1 MSGIRDTLIEI
12 CEDIVEENNKILD
25 QEEYK
30 NTGISNHIFSEKSV
44 QMKIGFELI
53 NKLKL
58 DNKLQFERKIF
69 NEKLQKKDYLDIFLF
84 HNNKK
89 IGIELKFKTKG
100 IKKNLQKDFNY
111 YFSNQIA
118 HTNGKHSFF
127 WDLHRLNDLV
137 DREEIHQGYQIFITN
152 DKSYWEKKE
161 GGKKRKQFI
170 IKIDKELKGNTKKIT
185 PYISNKEEPNNSH
198 TFNMSQE
205 TPLIKKGMN
214 PPNWLSIDNIK
225 GQKDKDPHT
234 ALSKNLEKKLNEG
247 KLLYCTEEIK
257 LEHVVD
263 EHILWKPEVD
273 EVIELRSSKS
283 LKPIKVSK
291 FAFVILELEKKS

>member
-1 MSGIRDTLIEI
+1 
-12 CEDIVEENNKILD
+12 
-25 QEEYK
+25 
-30 NTGISNHIFSEKSV
+30 
-44 QMKIGFELI
+44 MKIGFELI

-84 HNNKK
+84 HKGKK

-137 DREEIHQGYQIFITN
+137 EREEIHQGYQIFITN

-161 GGKKRKQFI
+161 RGNAEKFI
-170 IKIDKELKGNTKKIT
+170 IKINKELKGNNEEIT

-198 TFNMSQE
+198 KFNMSPG

-214 PPNWLSIDNIK
+214 PPNWLSIDKIE
-225 GQKDKDPHT
+225 GQKEKDPRP
-234 ALSKNLEKKLNEG
+234 ALSKNLEKKFIEG
-247 KLLYCTEEIK
+247 KLLYSTEEIK

-263 EHILWKPEVD
+263 EHILWKPELA
-273 EVIELRSSKS
+273 ENKIKSSKS
-283 LKPIKVSK
+283 PKPKIVWK
-291 FAFVILELEKKS
+291 FAFVIVELEKKS

>member
-1 MSGIRDTLIEI
+1 MGSIKEELIEI

-30 NTGISNHIFSEKSV
+30 NTGISNHIFSEKSM

-84 HNNKK
+84 HKGKK

-100 IKKNLQKDFNY
+100 IKKNLQRDFNY

-137 DREEIHQGYQIFITN
+137 EREEIHQGYQIFITN

-161 GGKKRKQFI
+161 RGNAENFI
-170 IKIDKELKGNTKKIT
+170 IKINKELKGNNEEIK
-185 PYISNKEEPNNSH
+185 PYISHKEEPNNSH
-198 TFNMSQE
+198 KFNMSPG
-205 TPLIKKGMN
+205 TLLIKKGMN
-214 PPNWLSIDNIK
+214 PPNWLSIDNIE
-225 GQKDKDPHT
+225 GQKDKDPRT
-234 ALSKNLEKKLNEG
+234 ALSKNLEKKFNKG
-247 KLLYCTEEIK
+247 KLLYCTQEIK

-273 EVIELRSSKS
+273 EVTELRSSKS
-283 LKPIKVSK
+283 HKSIKVSK

>member
-1 MSGIRDTLIEI
+1 MNIKEFLIKI

-44 QMKIGFELI
+44 QMKIGLELI

-58 DNKLQFERKIF
+58 DDKLQFERKIF

-137 DREEIHQGYQIFITN
+137 EREEIHQGYQIFITN

-161 GGKKRKQFI
+161 RGNAEKFI
-170 IKIDKELKGNTKKIT
+170 IKINKELKGNNEEIT

-198 TFNMSQE
+198 KFNMSQE

-214 PPNWLSIDNIK
+214 PPNWLSIDNIE

-234 ALSKNLEKKLNEG
+234 ALSNNLKKKLNEG
-247 KLLYCTEEIK
+247 KLLYSTQEIK

-263 EHILWKPEVD
+263 EHILWKPELAKNK
-273 EVIELRSSKS
+273 IKSSKS
-283 LKPIKVSK
+283 AKPIIVSK
-291 FAFVILELEKKS
+291 FAFVIVELEKKS

>member
-1 MSGIRDTLIEI
+1 MNGIRDTLIEI

-84 HNNKK
+84 HKGKK

-100 IKKNLQKDFNY
+100 IKKNLQRDFNY

-137 DREEIHQGYQIFITN
+137 EREEIHQGYQIFITN
-152 DKSYWEKKE
+152 DKSYWGKKE
-161 GGKKRKQFI
+161 RGNAENFI
-170 IKIDKELKGNTKKIT
+170 IKINKELKGNNEEIK
-185 PYISNKEEPNNSH
+185 PYISDKEEPNNSH
-198 TFNMSQE
+198 KFNMSQG
-205 TPLIKKGMN
+205 TLLIKKGMN
-214 PPNWLSIDNIK
+214 PPNWLSIDNIE
-225 GQKDKDPHT
+225 GQKDKDPRT
-234 ALSKNLEKKLNEG
+234 ALSKNLEKKFNKG
-247 KLLYCTEEIK
+247 KLLYCTQEIK

-263 EHILWKPEVD
+263 ERILWKPEVD
-273 EVIELRSSKS
+273 KVTELRSSKS

>member
-1 MSGIRDTLIEI
+1 MNDIRDTLIEI

-84 HNNKK
+84 HKGKK

-100 IKKNLQKDFNY
+100 IKKNLQRDFNY

-137 DREEIHQGYQIFITN
+137 EREEIHQGYQIFITN
-152 DKSYWEKKE
+152 DKSYWGKKE
-161 GGKKRKQFI
+161 RGNAENFI
-170 IKIDKELKGNTKKIT
+170 IKINKELKGNNEEIK
-185 PYISNKEEPNNSH
+185 PYISDKEEPNNSH
-198 TFNMSQE
+198 KFNMSQG
-205 TPLIKKGMN
+205 TLLIKKGMN
-214 PPNWLSIDNIK
+214 PPNWLSIDNIE
-225 GQKDKDPHT
+225 GQKDKDPRT
-234 ALSKNLEKKLNEG
+234 ALSKNLEKKFNKG
-247 KLLYCTEEIK
+247 KLLYCTQEIK

-263 EHILWKPEVD
+263 ERILWKPEVD
-273 EVIELRSSKS
+273 KVTELRSSKS

>member
-1 MSGIRDTLIEI
+1 MNDIRDTLIEI
-12 CEDIVEENNKILD
+12 CEDIVEENNKIFD

-84 HNNKK
+84 HKGKK

-100 IKKNLQKDFNY
+100 IKKNLQRDFNY

-137 DREEIHQGYQIFITN
+137 EREEIHQGYQIFITN

-161 GGKKRKQFI
+161 RGNAENFI
-170 IKIDKELKGNTKKIT
+170 IKINKELKGNNEEIK
-185 PYISNKEEPNNSH
+185 PYISDKEEPNNSH
-198 TFNMSQE
+198 KFNMSPG
-205 TPLIKKGMN
+205 TLLIKKGMN
-214 PPNWLSIDNIK
+214 PPNWLSIDNIE
-225 GQKDKDPHT
+225 GQKDKDPRT
-234 ALSKNLEKKLNEG
+234 ALSKNLEKKFNKG
-247 KLLYCTEEIK
+247 KLLYCTQEIK
-257 LEHVVD
+257 LQHVVD

-273 EVIELRSSKS
+273 EVTELRSSKS

>member
-1 MSGIRDTLIEI
+1 
-12 CEDIVEENNKILD
+12 
-25 QEEYK
+25 
-30 NTGISNHIFSEKSV
+30 
-44 QMKIGFELI
+44 MKIGFELI

-84 HNNKK
+84 HKGKK

-137 DREEIHQGYQIFITN
+137 EREEIHQGYQIFITN

-161 GGKKRKQFI
+161 RGNAENFI
-170 IKIDKELKGNTKKIT
+170 IKINKELKGNNEEIK
-185 PYISNKEEPNNSH
+185 PYISCKEEPNNSH
-198 TFNMSQE
+198 KFNMSPE
-205 TPLIKKGMN
+205 TLLIKKGMN
-214 PPNWLSIDNIK
+214 PPNWLSRDNIE
-225 GQKDKDPHT
+225 GQKDKDPRT
-234 ALSKNLEKKLNEG
+234 ALSKNLEKKFNKG
-247 KLLYCTEEIK
+247 KLLYCTQEIK

-273 EVIELRSSKS
+273 EVTELRSSKS

>member
-1 MSGIRDTLIEI
+1 MNGIRDTLIEI

-84 HNNKK
+84 HKGKK

-137 DREEIHQGYQIFITN
+137 EREEIHQGYQIFITN
-152 DKSYWEKKE
+152 DKSYWEKKR
-161 GGKKRKQFI
+161 KRKCRKFYY
-170 IKIDKELKGNTKKIT
+170 K
-185 PYISNKEEPNNSH
+185 NK
-198 TFNMSQE
+198 
-205 TPLIKKGMN
+205 
-214 PPNWLSIDNIK
+214 
-225 GQKDKDPHT
+225 
-234 ALSKNLEKKLNEG
+234 
-247 KLLYCTEEIK
+247 
-257 LEHVVD
+257 
-263 EHILWKPEVD
+263 
-273 EVIELRSSKS
+273 
-283 LKPIKVSK
+283 
-291 FAFVILELEKKS
+291 

>member
-1 MSGIRDTLIEI
+1 MNDIRDTLIEI

-44 QMKIGFELI
+44 QMKIGLELI

-84 HNNKK
+84 HKGKK

-100 IKKNLQKDFNY
+100 IKKNLQRDFNY

-137 DREEIHQGYQIFITN
+137 EREEIHQGYQIFITN

-161 GGKKRKQFI
+161 RGNAENFI
-170 IKIDKELKGNTKKIT
+170 IKINKELKGNNEEIK
-185 PYISNKEEPNNSH
+185 PYISDKEEPNNSH
-198 TFNMSQE
+198 KFNMSPG
-205 TPLIKKGMN
+205 TLLIKKGMN
-214 PPNWLSIDNIK
+214 PPNWLSIDNIE
-225 GQKDKDPHT
+225 GQKDKDPRT
-234 ALSKNLEKKLNEG
+234 ALSKNLEKKFNKG
-247 KLLYCTEEIK
+247 KLLYCTQEIK
-257 LEHVVD
+257 LQHVVD

-273 EVIELRSSKS
+273 EVTELRSSKS

>member
-1 MSGIRDTLIEI
+1 MNIKEQLTKI

-30 NTGISNHIFSEKSV
+30 NTGISNHIFDEKGV
-44 QMKIGFELI
+44 QMKIGLELI

-58 DNKLQFERKIF
+58 DNKLQFERKVF
-69 NEKLQKKDYLDIFLF
+69 NENHQKKDYLDVFLF

-111 YFSNQIA
+111 YFSNQGAGTI
-118 HTNGKHSFF
+118 GQHSFF

-152 DKSYWEKKE
+152 DCSYWIKKEKKE
-161 GGKKRKQFI
+161 KTTNKFI
-170 IKIDKELKGNTKKIT
+170 IKIDKELKGNTEEIT

-198 TFNMSQE
+198 TFNMSQG
-205 TPLIKKGMN
+205 TLLIKKGMN
-214 PPNWLSIDNIK
+214 PPNWLSIDNIQ

-234 ALSKNLEKKLNEG
+234 ALSKNLKKKLNEG
-247 KLLYCTEEIK
+247 KLLYSTQEIK

-263 EHILWKPEVD
+263 EHILWKPELAKKM
-273 EVIELRSSKS
+273 IKSSKNS
-283 LKPIKVSK
+283 KTKKVSK
-291 FAFVILELEKKS
+291 FAFIIVELKKEK

>member
-1 MSGIRDTLIEI
+1 MNDIRDTLIEI

-84 HNNKK
+84 HKGKK

-100 IKKNLQKDFNY
+100 IKKKLQKDFNY

-137 DREEIHQGYQIFITN
+137 EREEIHQGYQIFITN
-152 DKSYWEKKE
+152 DKSYWGKKE
-161 GGKKRKQFI
+161 RGNAENFI
-170 IKIDKELKGNTKKIT
+170 IKINKELKGNNEEIK
-185 PYISNKEEPNNSH
+185 PYISDKEEPNNSH
-198 TFNMSQE
+198 KFNMSQG
-205 TPLIKKGMN
+205 TLLIKKGMN
-214 PPNWLSIDNIK
+214 PPNWLSIDNIE
-225 GQKDKDPHT
+225 GQKDKDPRT
-234 ALSKNLEKKLNEG
+234 ALSKNLEKKFNKG
-247 KLLYCTEEIK
+247 KLLYCTQEIK

-273 EVIELRSSKS
+273 EVTELRSSKS

>member
-1 MSGIRDTLIEI
+1 MNIKEFLIKI

-44 QMKIGFELI
+44 QMKIGLELI

-100 IKKNLQKDFNY
+100 IEKNLQKYFNY

-118 HTNGKHSFF
+118 YTNGRHSFF

-152 DKSYWEKKE
+152 DKSYWKKKE
-161 GGKKRKQFI
+161 TGNAGKFI
-170 IKIDKELKGNTKKIT
+170 IKIDKELKGNTEEIT

-198 TFNMSQE
+198 TFNMSQG

-214 PPNWLSIDNIK
+214 PPNWLSIDDIQ

-234 ALSKNLEKKLNEG
+234 ALSKNLKKKLNKG
-247 KLLYCTEEIK
+247 KLMYSTQEIK

-263 EHILWKPEVD
+263 EHILWKPGIGEKTK
-273 EVIELRSSKS
+273 LKSSKS
-283 LKPIKVSK
+283 SKPIIVSK
-291 FAFVILELEKKS
+291 FAFIIVELKKEK

>member
-1 MSGIRDTLIEI
+1 MSGIRDNLIEI
-12 CEDIVEENNKILD
+12 CEDIVEENNKKLD

-84 HNNKK
+84 HKGKK

-100 IKKNLQKDFNY
+100 IKKNLQRDFNY

-137 DREEIHQGYQIFITN
+137 EREEIHQGYQIFITN
-152 DKSYWEKKE
+152 DKSYWGKKE
-161 GGKKRKQFI
+161 RGNAENFI
-170 IKIDKELKGNTKKIT
+170 IKINKELKGNNEEIK
-185 PYISNKEEPNNSH
+185 PYISDKEEPNNSH
-198 TFNMSQE
+198 KFNMSQG
-205 TPLIKKGMN
+205 TLLIKKGMN
-214 PPNWLSIDNIK
+214 PPNWLSIDNIE
-225 GQKDKDPHT
+225 GQKDKDPRT
-234 ALSKNLEKKLNEG
+234 ALSKNLEKKFNKG
-247 KLLYCTEEIK
+247 KLLYCTQEIK

-273 EVIELRSSKS
+273 EVTELRSSKS

>member
-1 MSGIRDTLIEI
+1 MNIKEFLIKI

-44 QMKIGFELI
+44 QMKIGLELI

-100 IKKNLQKDFNY
+100 IEKNLQKDFNH

-118 HTNGKHSFF
+118 HTNAKHSFF

-152 DKSYWEKKE
+152 DKSYWKKKE
-161 GGKKRKQFI
+161 TGNAGKFI
-170 IKIDKELKGNTKKIT
+170 IKIDKELKGNTEEIT

-198 TFNMSQE
+198 TFNMSQG
-205 TPLIKKGMN
+205 TPLIKKAMN
-214 PPNWLSIDNIK
+214 PPNWLSIDDIQ

-234 ALSKNLEKKLNEG
+234 ALSKNLKKKLNKG
-247 KLLYCTEEIK
+247 KLMYSTQEIK

-263 EHILWKPEVD
+263 EHILWKPGIGEKTK
-273 EVIELRSSKS
+273 LKSSKS
-283 LKPIKVSK
+283 SKPIIVSK
-291 FAFVILELEKKS
+291 FAFIIVELKKEK

>member
-1 MSGIRDTLIEI
+1 MNDIRDTLIEI

-84 HNNKK
+84 HKGKK

-100 IKKNLQKDFNY
+100 IKKNLQRDFNY

-137 DREEIHQGYQIFITN
+137 EREEIHQGYQIFITN
-152 DKSYWEKKE
+152 DKSYWGKKE
-161 GGKKRKQFI
+161 RGNAENFI
-170 IKIDKELKGNTKKIT
+170 IKINKELKGNNEEIK
-185 PYISNKEEPNNSH
+185 PYISDKEEPNNSH
-198 TFNMSQE
+198 KFNMSQG
-205 TPLIKKGMN
+205 TLLIKKGMN
-214 PPNWLSIDNIK
+214 PPNWLSIDNIE
-225 GQKDKDPHT
+225 GQKDKDPRT
-234 ALSKNLEKKLNEG
+234 ALSKNLEKKFNKG
-247 KLLYCTEEIK
+247 KLLYCTQEIK

-273 EVIELRSSKS
+273 EVTELRSSKS

>member
-1 MSGIRDTLIEI
+1 MNIKEFLIKI

-44 QMKIGFELI
+44 QMKIGLELI

-69 NEKLQKKDYLDIFLF
+69 NEKLQKKDYLDVFLF

-100 IKKNLQKDFNY
+100 IEKNLQKDFNH

-118 HTNGKHSFF
+118 HTNAKHSFF

-137 DREEIHQGYQIFITN
+137 DREEIHEGYQIFITN
-152 DKSYWEKKE
+152 DSSYWKE
-161 GGKKRKQFI
+161 KRKI
-170 IKIDKELKGNTKKIT
+170 TSKYLIKIKKDT
-185 PYISNKEEPNNSH
+185 GKPYIYISKENDQNNSKE
-198 TFNMSQE
+198 FNMADL
-205 TPLIKKGMN
+205 TPFKKDGMK
-214 PPNWLSIDNIK
+214 PPNWISVDNIA
-225 GQKDKDPHT
+225 GQKAKDPYKV
-234 ALSKNLEKKLNEG
+234 LRENLNKKIKKG
-247 KLLYCTEEIK
+247 KLLYSTQEIK

-263 EHILWKPEVD
+263 EDILWKPELAKK
-273 EVIELRSSKS
+273 IIKSSKS
-283 LKPIKVSK
+283 SKTKIVSK
-291 FAFVILELEKKS
+291 FAFIIVELKKEK

>member
-1 MSGIRDTLIEI
+1 MNDIRDTLIEI

-84 HNNKK
+84 HKGKK

-100 IKKNLQKDFNY
+100 IKKNLQRDFNY

-137 DREEIHQGYQIFITN
+137 EREEIHQGYQIFITN
-152 DKSYWEKKE
+152 DKSYWGKKE
-161 GGKKRKQFI
+161 RGNAENFI
-170 IKIDKELKGNTKKIT
+170 IKINKELKGNNEEIK
-185 PYISNKEEPNNSH
+185 PYISDKEEPNNSH
-198 TFNMSQE
+198 KFNMSQG
-205 TPLIKKGMN
+205 TLLIKKGMN
-214 PPNWLSIDNIK
+214 PPNWLSIDNIE
-225 GQKDKDPHT
+225 GQKDKDPRT
-234 ALSKNLEKKLNEG
+234 ALSKNLEKKFNKG
-247 KLLYCTEEIK
+247 KLLYCTQEIK

-273 EVIELRSSKS
+273 KVTELRSSKS

>member
-1 MSGIRDTLIEI
+1 MNIKEFLIKI

-84 HNNKK
+84 HKGKK

-100 IKKNLQKDFNY
+100 IKKNLQRDFNY

-137 DREEIHQGYQIFITN
+137 EREEIHQGYQIFITN

-161 GGKKRKQFI
+161 RGNAENFI
-170 IKIDKELKGNTKKIT
+170 IKINKELKGNNEEIK
-185 PYISNKEEPNNSH
+185 PYISDKEEPNNSH
-198 TFNMSQE
+198 KFNMSPG
-205 TPLIKKGMN
+205 TLLIKKGMN
-214 PPNWLSIDNIK
+214 PPNWSSIDNIE
-225 GQKDKDPHT
+225 GQKDKDPRT
-234 ALSKNLEKKLNEG
+234 ALSKNLEKKFNKG
-247 KLLYCTEEIK
+247 KLLYCTQEIK
-257 LEHVVD
+257 LQHDVD

-273 EVIELRSSKS
+273 EVTELRSSKS

-291 FAFVILELEKKS
+291 FAFVILELEIKS

>member
-12 CEDIVEENNKILD
+12 CEDIVEENNKIFD

-84 HNNKK
+84 HKGKK

-100 IKKNLQKDFNY
+100 IKKNLQRDFNY

-137 DREEIHQGYQIFITN
+137 EREEIHQGYQIFITN
-152 DKSYWEKKE
+152 DKSYWKKKE
-161 GGKKRKQFI
+161 KGNAVQFI
-170 IKIDKELKGNTKKIT
+170 IKIDKELKGNTEKIT
-185 PYISNKEEPNNSH
+185 PYISKEKEPNNSH
-198 TFNMSQE
+198 KFNMSQG

-214 PPNWLSIDNIK
+214 PPNWLSRDNIL

-234 ALSKNLEKKLNEG
+234 ALSENLKKKLNDG
-247 KLLYCTEEIK
+247 KLLYSTQEIK

-263 EHILWKPEVD
+263 EHILWRPELA
-273 EVIELRSSKS
+273 EKKIIKSSKS
-283 LKPIKVSK
+283 HKPKEVSK
-291 FAFVILELEKKS
+291 FAFIIVELKKEK

>member
-1 MSGIRDTLIEI
+1 MNGIRDTLIEI
-12 CEDIVEENNKILD
+12 CEDIVEENNKIFD

-84 HNNKK
+84 HKGKK

-100 IKKNLQKDFNY
+100 IKKNLQRDFNY

-137 DREEIHQGYQIFITN
+137 EREEIHQGYQIFITN

-161 GGKKRKQFI
+161 RGNAENFI
-170 IKIDKELKGNTKKIT
+170 IKINKELKGNNEEIK
-185 PYISNKEEPNNSH
+185 PYISDKEEPNNSH
-198 TFNMSQE
+198 KFNMSPG
-205 TPLIKKGMN
+205 TLLIKKGMN
-214 PPNWLSIDNIK
+214 PPNWLSIDNIE
-225 GQKDKDPHT
+225 GQKDKDPRT
-234 ALSKNLEKKLNEG
+234 ALSKNLEKKFNKG
-247 KLLYCTEEIK
+247 KLLYCTQEIK
-257 LEHVVD
+257 LQHVVD

-273 EVIELRSSKS
+273 EVTELRSSKS

>member
-1 MSGIRDTLIEI
+1 MNIKEFLIKI

-30 NTGISNHIFSEKSV
+30 NTGISNHIFDEKGV
-44 QMKIGFELI
+44 QMKIGLELI

-58 DNKLQFERKIF
+58 DNKLQFEKKIF
-69 NEKLQKKDYLDIFLF
+69 NENHQKKDYLDVFLF

-111 YFSNQIA
+111 YFSNQGA
-118 HTNGKHSFF
+118 GTNGQHSFF

-152 DKSYWEKKE
+152 DYSYWTKKE
-161 GGKKRKQFI
+161 RGSAINFI
-170 IKIDKELKGNTKKIT
+170 IKIDKELKGNTEKIT
-185 PYISNKEEPNNSH
+185 PYISNEEEPNNSH
-198 TFNMSQE
+198 KFNMSQG
-205 TPLIKKGMN
+205 TPIIKKGMN

-225 GQKDKDPHT
+225 GQKAKDPHT
-234 ALSKNLEKKLNEG
+234 ALSEDLKIKINQG
-247 KLLYCTEEIK
+247 KLLYSTQEIK

-263 EHILWKPEVD
+263 EHILWKPELD
-273 EVIELRSSKS
+273 DKKIKSSKS
-283 LKPIKVSK
+283 PKTKKVAK
-291 FAFVILELEKKS
+291 FAFIIVELKKEK

>member
-1 MSGIRDTLIEI
+1 MNDIRDTLIEI

-84 HNNKK
+84 HKGKK

-137 DREEIHQGYQIFITN
+137 EREEIHQGYQIFITN

-161 GGKKRKQFI
+161 RGNAENFI
-170 IKIDKELKGNTKKIT
+170 IKINKELKGNNEEIK
-185 PYISNKEEPNNSH
+185 PYISDKEEPNNSH
-198 TFNMSQE
+198 KFNMSPG
-205 TPLIKKGMN
+205 TLLIKKGMN
-214 PPNWLSIDNIK
+214 PPNWLSIDNIE
-225 GQKDKDPHT
+225 GQKDKDPRT
-234 ALSKNLEKKLNEG
+234 ALSKNLEKKFNKG
-247 KLLYCTEEIK
+247 KLLYCTQEIK
-257 LEHVVD
+257 LQHVVD

-273 EVIELRSSKS
+273 EVTELRSSKS

>member
-1 MSGIRDTLIEI
+1 MSGIRDDLIEI

-84 HNNKK
+84 HKGKK

-100 IKKNLQKDFNY
+100 IKKNLQRDFNY

-137 DREEIHQGYQIFITN
+137 EREEIHQGYQIFITN
-152 DKSYWEKKE
+152 DKSYWGKKE
-161 GGKKRKQFI
+161 RGNAENFI
-170 IKIDKELKGNTKKIT
+170 IKINKELKGNNEEIK
-185 PYISNKEEPNNSH
+185 PYISDKEEPNNSH
-198 TFNMSQE
+198 KFNMSQG
-205 TPLIKKGMN
+205 TLLIKKGMN
-214 PPNWLSIDNIK
+214 PPNWLSIDNIE
-225 GQKDKDPHT
+225 GQKDKDPRT
-234 ALSKNLEKKLNEG
+234 ALSKNLEKKFNKG
-247 KLLYCTEEIK
+247 KLLYCTQEIK

-263 EHILWKPEVD
+263 ERILWKPEVD
-273 EVIELRSSKS
+273 EVTELRSSKS

>member
-1 MSGIRDTLIEI
+1 MSGIRDDLIEI

-84 HNNKK
+84 HKGKK

-137 DREEIHQGYQIFITN
+137 EREEIHQGYQIFITN

-161 GGKKRKQFI
+161 RGNAEKFI
-170 IKIDKELKGNTKKIT
+170 IKINKELKGNNEEIT

-198 TFNMSQE
+198 KFNMSPG
-205 TPLIKKGMN
+205 TLLIKNGMN
-214 PPNWLSIDNIK
+214 PPNWLSRDNIE
-225 GQKDKDPHT
+225 GQKDKDPRT
-234 ALSKNLEKKLNEG
+234 ALSKNLEKKFNKG
-247 KLLYCTEEIK
+247 KLLYCTQEIK

-263 EHILWKPEVD
+263 ERILWKPEVD
-273 EVIELRSSKS
+273 EVTELRSSKS

>member
-1 MSGIRDTLIEI
+1 MNDIRDTLIEI
-12 CEDIVEENNKILD
+12 CEDIVEENNKIFD

-84 HNNKK
+84 HKGKK

-137 DREEIHQGYQIFITN
+137 EREEIHQGYQIFITN

-161 GGKKRKQFI
+161 RGNAENFI
-170 IKIDKELKGNTKKIT
+170 IKINKELKGNNEEIK
-185 PYISNKEEPNNSH
+185 PYISDKEEPNNSH
-198 TFNMSQE
+198 KFNMSPG
-205 TPLIKKGMN
+205 TLLIKKGMN
-214 PPNWLSIDNIK
+214 PPNWLSRDNIE
-225 GQKDKDPHT
+225 GQKDKDPRT
-234 ALSKNLEKKLNEG
+234 ALSKNLEKKFNKG
-247 KLLYCTEEIK
+247 KLLYCTQEIK
-257 LEHVVD
+257 LQHVVD

-273 EVIELRSSKS
+273 EVTELRSSKS

>member
-1 MSGIRDTLIEI
+1 MNIKEQLTKI

-30 NTGISNHIFSEKSV
+30 NTGISNHIFDEKGV
-44 QMKIGFELI
+44 QMKIGLELI

-58 DNKLQFERKIF
+58 DNKLQFERKVF
-69 NEKLQKKDYLDIFLF
+69 NENHQKKDYLDVFLF

-111 YFSNQIA
+111 YFSNQGAGTI
-118 HTNGKHSFF
+118 GQHSFF

-152 DKSYWEKKE
+152 DCSYWIKKEKKE
-161 GGKKRKQFI
+161 KTTNKFI
-170 IKIDKELKGNTKKIT
+170 IKIDKELKGNTEEIT

-198 TFNMSQE
+198 TFNMSQG
-205 TPLIKKGMN
+205 TLLIKKGMN
-214 PPNWLSIDNIK
+214 PPNWLSIDNIQ

-234 ALSKNLEKKLNEG
+234 ALSKNLKKKLNEG
-247 KLLYCTEEIK
+247 KLLYSTQEIK

-263 EHILWKPEVD
+263 EHILWKPELAKKM
-273 EVIELRSSKS
+273 IKSSKNS
-283 LKPIKVSK
+283 KTKKVSK
-291 FAFVILELEKKS
+291 FAFIIVELKNEK

>member
-1 MSGIRDTLIEI
+1 MSGIRDDLIEI

-84 HNNKK
+84 HKGKK

-100 IKKNLQKDFNY
+100 IKKNLQRDFNY

-137 DREEIHQGYQIFITN
+137 EREEIHQGYQIFITN
-152 DKSYWEKKE
+152 DKSYWGKKE
-161 GGKKRKQFI
+161 RGNAENFI
-170 IKIDKELKGNTKKIT
+170 IKINKELKGNNEEIK
-185 PYISNKEEPNNSH
+185 PYISDKEEPNNSH
-198 TFNMSQE
+198 KFNMSQG
-205 TPLIKKGMN
+205 TLLIKKGMN
-214 PPNWLSIDNIK
+214 PPNWLSIDNIE
-225 GQKDKDPHT
+225 GQKDKDPRT
-234 ALSKNLEKKLNEG
+234 ALSKNLEKKFNKG
-247 KLLYCTEEIK
+247 KLLYCTQEIK

-273 EVIELRSSKS
+273 EVTELRSSKS

>member
-1 MSGIRDTLIEI
+1 MNDIRDTLIEI

-84 HNNKK
+84 HKGKK

-100 IKKNLQKDFNY
+100 IKKNLQRDFNY

-137 DREEIHQGYQIFITN
+137 EREEIHQGYQIFITN
-152 DKSYWEKKE
+152 DKSYWGKKE
-161 GGKKRKQFI
+161 RGNAENFI
-170 IKIDKELKGNTKKIT
+170 IKINKELK
-185 PYISNKEEPNNSH
+185 PYISDKEEPNNSH
-198 TFNMSQE
+198 KFNMSQG
-205 TPLIKKGMN
+205 TLLIKNGMN

-225 GQKDKDPHT
+225 GQKDKDPRT
-234 ALSKNLEKKLNEG
+234 ALSKNLEKKFNKG
-247 KLLYCTEEIK
+247 KLLYCTQEIK
-257 LEHVVD
+257 LQHVVD

-273 EVIELRSSKS
+273 EVTELRSSKS

>member
-1 MSGIRDTLIEI
+1 MSGIRDDLIEI
-12 CEDIVEENNKILD
+12 CEDIVEENNKKLD

-84 HNNKK
+84 HKGKK

-100 IKKNLQKDFNY
+100 IKKNLQRDFNY

-137 DREEIHQGYQIFITN
+137 EREEIHQGYQIFITN
-152 DKSYWEKKE
+152 DKSYWGKKE
-161 GGKKRKQFI
+161 RGNAENFI
-170 IKIDKELKGNTKKIT
+170 IKINKELKGNNEEIK
-185 PYISNKEEPNNSH
+185 PYISDKEEPNNSH
-198 TFNMSQE
+198 KFNMSQG
-205 TPLIKKGMN
+205 TLLIKKGMN
-214 PPNWLSIDNIK
+214 PPNWLSIDNIE
-225 GQKDKDPHT
+225 GQKDKDPRT
-234 ALSKNLEKKLNEG
+234 ALSKNLEKKFNKG
-247 KLLYCTEEIK
+247 KLLYCTQEIK

-273 EVIELRSSKS
+273 EVTELRSSKS